1 MVVYSADARD
11 TRRDEPAWRGLF
23 YADDVVRWLSVTD
36 GAIRGEALNL
46 GPRAV
51 HGWSRRGF
59 FGMERNEYE
68 RNRAFVRFGGVITS
82 RAIALLMSY
91 GIRIGRIQEA
101 HEYLRDA
108 TGLDLPFA
116 SRSFWAKSN
125 AFSDSVYSK
134 LDELIVTASRHGK
147 LPFTELMF
155 ERIGDPGDMEFGD
168 TDGEFATEW
177 EPVPGVVINP
187 GVQTGAACV
196 KGTRTPTYVLHGGYV
211 AGDDV
216 AGLAYAYRL
225 SMAQV
230 RTAIDWGMRLGVV
243 QR

>member
-1 MVVYSADARD
+1 MVNSADARD

-23 YADDVVRWLSVTD
+23 YPSDVVRWLSVTD

-46 GPRAV
+46 GPRSV

-59 FGMERNEYE
+59 FGMEQNEYE

-108 TGLDLPFA
+108 TGLEFPFA
-116 SRSFWAKSN
+116 SRRFWAKSN
-125 AFSDSVYSK
+125 GFTDTVCSK
-134 LDELIVTASRHGK
+134 LDELIVTATRHGR

-155 ERIGDPGDMEFGD
+155 ERIGNPGDIEFGD
-168 TDGEFATEW
+168 SDGEFATEW

-196 KGTRTPTYVLHGGYV
+196 KGTRTPTYVLYGGYV

-225 SMAQV
+225 SIAQV